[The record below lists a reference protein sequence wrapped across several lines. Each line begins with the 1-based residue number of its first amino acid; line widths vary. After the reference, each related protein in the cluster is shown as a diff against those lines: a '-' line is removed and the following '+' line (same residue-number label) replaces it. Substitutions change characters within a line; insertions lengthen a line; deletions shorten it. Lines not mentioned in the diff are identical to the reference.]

1 MQPGSYFSKFRL
13 FKHPLTPCLHSL
25 PPFSYSM
32 SCLLRPSVLISIS
45 LGSEVEKNQRLWN
58 SQQLSKVSVLQHT
71 KKRAQP
77 PLPSCCSE
85 QLWDLGPFISKAAIL
100 FYLSG
105 FIFQSSFRFQAKLS
119 RKYRIPTSP
128 PNTNTF
134 VIINKPTS
142 AHSFSFCSVKLPG
155 IVCLPNFSHPVLS
168 PLLTCN

>member
-1 MQPGSYFSKFRL
+1 M
-13 FKHPLTPCLHSL
+13 TPCLHSL

-85 QLWDLGPFISKAAIL
+85 QLWDLGPFISKVVIL

-119 RKYRIPTSP
+119 RKYRVPTSP
-128 PNTNTF
+128 SPTPIHLLLSINTHQLIHFHSVLWNYLGLC
-134 VIINKPTS
+134 VCPIS
-142 AHSFSFCSVKLPG
+142 AILCW
-155 IVCLPNFSHPVLS
+155 VLFW
-168 PLLTCN
+168 PAIKI